1 MTQKE
6 IPITY
11 LLTVSRLV
19 LTACCHPVARQTF
32 AFLHHLSLL
41 GFLES
46 PFKPQIFLCVHLSS
60 SSSVFHNLAN
70 MSAVA
75 VERAVNPEPTSHT
88 LASNVTIPNDA
99 AKFFDVINL
108 ASVSPEHA
116 YRALAKAAGTTGIA
130 LINNLPVRPPIAAIQ
145 KLFARLYADPSLAS
159 RLNATYPT
167 RGVFK
172 VSCLDPAS
180 SPKIDQKTTIDLS
193 VKRLQELR
201 RLDPDLV
208 EALGQDFADVLDF
221 YTVIETNV
229 LPILTQAT
237 SRISGANLEPLHN
250 EKNNNLRLID
260 YFPCADPSGPRCG
273 EHRDYGTYTIV
284 FQDGAVGGLE
294 FEVEGKW
301 IKVPASVEAVV
312 SWGWCGA
319 ILSNDTVK
327 AAKHRV
333 MKTWPLVQRRTT
345 AVVFV
350 APDMDA
356 PLKPV
361 GGMEKKSAGWRQD
374 ILEGK
379 MTVAAFKE
387 VISKKWRLREGNESG
402 EVVEGAQDRE
412 VEAFLK
418 P

>member
-1 MTQKE
+1 
-6 IPITY
+6 
-11 LLTVSRLV
+11 
-19 LTACCHPVARQTF
+19 
-32 AFLHHLSLL
+32 
-41 GFLES
+41 
-46 PFKPQIFLCVHLSS
+46 
-60 SSSVFHNLAN
+60 

-75 VERAVNPEPTSHT
+75 VERAVSSKTTSST
-88 LASNVTIPNDA
+88 LISDLAPIHNNA
-99 AKFFDVINL
+99 AQIFDVIDL
-108 ASVSPEHA
+108 ASIPPEDA
-116 YRALAKAAGTTGIA
+116 YLALAKAAGTTGVA
-130 LINNLPVRPPIAAIQ
+130 LINSLPIRPPIAAIQ
-145 KLFARLYADPSLAS
+145 KLFVRLNADPSLAS
-159 RLNATYPT
+159 RLNATYPK
-167 RGVFK
+167 RGVYK
-172 VSCLDPAS
+172 ASCLNPAS

-201 RLDPDLV
+201 KLDPDLV
-208 EALGQDFADVLDF
+208 EVLGQDFANVLNF
-221 YTVIETNV
+221 YTVIETDI

-237 SRISGANLEPLHN
+237 SRISGADLEPLHN
-250 EKNNNLRLID
+250 QMNNNLRLID

-294 FEVEGKW
+294 FEIEGKW
-301 IKVPASVEAVV
+301 IKVPANIEAVV

-319 ILSNDTVK
+319 ILSNDTIK

-333 MKTWPLVQRRTT
+333 MKTWPSLQRRTT

-350 APDMDA
+350 APDMDV

-361 GGMEKKSAGWRQD
+361 GDSEKKCAGWRQD

-379 MTVAAFKE
+379 MNVAAFKE

>member
-1 MTQKE
+1 MLPAHLPFLSALSFFLKRLKIIKSST
-6 IPITY
+6 
-11 LLTVSRLV
+11 SR
-19 LTACCHPVARQTF
+19 
-32 AFLHHLSLL
+32 
-41 GFLES
+41 
-46 PFKPQIFLCVHLSS
+46 SS
-60 SSSVFHNLAN
+60 SWSFNILPTMSVVACQRVLFSETLPKLPTDLAIVDD
-70 MSAVA
+70 A
-75 VERAVNPEPTSHT
+75 NP
-88 LASNVTIPNDA
+88 
-99 AKFFDVINL
+99 FDVINL
-108 ASVSPEHA
+108 GSVSPEEA
-116 YRALAKAAGTTGIA
+116 YLAFSKAAGSTGVA
-130 LINNLPVRPPIAAIQ
+130 LINNLPIRPPISAIQ
-145 KLFARLYADPSLAS
+145 KLFKRLYADPSLAS
-159 RLNATYPT
+159 RLNATYPK

-172 VSCLDPAS
+172 ASCLDSAS

-193 VKRLQELR
+193 VNRLQELR
-201 RLDPDLV
+201 KLDLSLV
-208 EALGQDFADVLDF
+208 EALGQDFSDVLAF
-221 YTVIETNV
+221 YTIIEKEV

-237 SRISGANLEPLHN
+237 SRISGVSLETLHD
-250 EKNNNLRLID
+250 EMNNNLRLID

-294 FEVEGKW
+294 FEIDGNW
-301 IKVPASVEAVV
+301 IKVPTSVEAVV

-333 MKTWPLVQRRTT
+333 MKTWPSLQRRTT

-350 APDMDA
+350 APNMNA
-356 PLKPV
+356 LLKPV
-361 GGMEKKSAGWRQD
+361 SDLGKESAGWRQD

-379 MTVAAFKE
+379 MSVAAFKE

-412 VEAFLK
+412 VEAFVK

>member
-1 MTQKE
+1 
-6 IPITY
+6 
-11 LLTVSRLV
+11 
-19 LTACCHPVARQTF
+19 
-32 AFLHHLSLL
+32 
-41 GFLES
+41 
-46 PFKPQIFLCVHLSS
+46 
-60 SSSVFHNLAN
+60 

-75 VERAVNPEPTSHT
+75 VKRGVKSKTTSPTASDFALITQNP
-88 LASNVTIPNDA
+88 
-99 AKFFDVINL
+99 AKFFDVIDL
-108 ASVSPEHA
+108 ASVSSEDA
-116 YRALAKAAGTTGIA
+116 YCALAKAAGTTGVA
-130 LINNLPVRPPIAAIQ
+130 FINSLPIRPPIAAIQ
-145 KLFARLYADPSLAS
+145 RLFVRLYADPSLAS
-159 RLNATYPT
+159 RLNATYPK

-172 VSCLDPAS
+172 ASCLNPAS

-193 VKRLQELR
+193 AKRLQELR
-201 RLDPDLV
+201 KLDPDLV
-208 EALGQDFADVLDF
+208 EALGQDFTNVLEF
-221 YTVIETNV
+221 YTAIETDV

-250 EKNNNLRLID
+250 EMNNNLRLID
-260 YFPCADPSGPRCG
+260 YFPCADASGPRCG

-294 FEVEGKW
+294 FEIGGKW
-301 IKVPASVEAVV
+301 IKVPASAEAVV

-319 ILSNDTVK
+319 ILSNDTIK

-333 MKTWPLVQRRTT
+333 MKTLPLLQRRTT

-350 APDMDA
+350 APNMDV
-356 PLKPV
+356 PLMPV
-361 GGMEKKSAGWRQD
+361 GDLERKHAGWRQD

-379 MTVAAFKE
+379 MSVAAFKE

-418 P
+418 PWFWTTRSSSDLIVSTGS